1 METAARIVERMH
13 ARIFETVEP
22 GLRKNEL
29 VADIL
34 HAGTLGTED
43 AGGDYAAIVPLL
55 PSGPDAAAPHLTW
68 DDRPFRAGEG
78 TFFEIAGCYRRYHCP
93 LSRTVRSEEHTS
105 ELQSLMRI
113 SYAV

>member
-68 DDRPFRAGEG
+68 DDRPFKIGRA
-78 TFFEIAGCYRRYHCP
+78 
-93 LSRTVRSEEHTS
+93 TS

-113 SYAV
+113 SYAVFCLKKKKEYCHRDGPLQA

>member
-22 GLRKNEL
+22 GLRKHEL

-34 HAGTLGTED
+34 HAGTLGTDD

-55 PSGPDAAAPHLTW
+55 PSGPDAAAPPLTW

-78 TFFEIAGCYRRYHCP
+78 TFFETPHCYRSQDRP
-93 LSRTVRSEEHTS
+93 VGKEGGS
-105 ELQSLMRI
+105 
-113 SYAV
+113 